1 MIADQSFEDARVL
14 THSQIAQNFFVFI
27 DEIRR
32 NKTGT
37 DQWRVVVR
45 GNAAANVVLVRVA
58 DASPAATPQKNV
70 DVFVLEMG
78 LAVWE

>member
-14 THSQIAQNFFVFI
+14 TRSQIAQNFFVFI
-27 DEIRR
+27 EERRR

-58 DASPAATPQKNV
+58 DASPAATPQKSV

-78 LAVWE
+78 LVVWE

>member
-1 MIADQSFEDARVL
+1 ML
-14 THSQIAQNFFVFI
+14 TRSQIAQNFFVFI
-27 DEIRR
+27 EEIRR

-58 DASPAATPQKNV
+58 DASPAATLQKNV

-78 LAVWE
+78 LVVWE